1 MAKHLHISILE
12 RLRDGDEAAFN
23 EVYNQFSPGIYNLA
37 FRYLQ
42 DAAQSEEILQE
53 TFISLWL
60 NKEKIDVS
68 GDLWVYL
75 FVIAKRK
82 SLDILRNIKK
92 SKVLLE
98 RLSDAADVL
107 SNCTEEKVLA
117 KEFQRLVDVVVNSL
131 PEQQQKIFRLSRQE
145 GLSHNEIAGILNI
158 SANTVKNHMV
168 QANKTLKFR
177 LQHTLLLTVS
187 ANIIANFFSGH

>member
-1 MAKHLHISILE
+1 MPKQLHISILE
-12 RLRDGDEAAFN
+12 RLRDGDESAFN
-23 EVYNQFSPGIYNLA
+23 EVYTQFSPDIYNVA
-37 FRYLQ
+37 FHYLQ

-60 NKEKIDVS
+60 NKERIDVS

-107 SNCTEEKVLA
+107 RNSTEEKVLA
-117 KEFQRLVDVVVNSL
+117 KEFQRLVDIVVNSL

-145 GLSHNEIAGILNI
+145 GLSHNEIANILNI
-158 SANTVKNHMV
+158 SSNTVKNHMV
-168 QANKTLKFR
+168 QANKTLKLR
-177 LQHTLLLTVS
+177 LQHAMLT
-187 ANIIANFFSGH
+187 IAALIAVIFF